1 VATAYVSLSE
11 ATMNNEFSD
20 RQQAIEQNSNDVF
33 RVKAA

>member
-1 VATAYVSLSE
+1 
-11 ATMNNEFSD
+11 MNNEFSD